1 MPSMQEK
8 RRRSPPDP
16 DQEPKD
22 LCRLLSLIS
31 TPASKQQLPSL
42 SYESCDPGSGGDKWP
57 RPQPKSGSHQHQST
71 EAVALETFSQR
82 YQNERHFSHHSQHA
96 KFTEIFSSLTK
107 HRLCC
112 SEWTIRAP
120 PENVLRVLICVRI
133 LMRDS
138 TYQKQFFQLG
148 GVKHL
153 SEHFK
158 KATDSYLRFGD
169 EPFLLEI
176 LKEMTNIFQKLSAVT
191 EQREWLVACEAHQTL
206 VLLLAASDVFVL
218 HSSLYA
224 LIGLAQSPKP
234 RQLIGELSYC
244 IEILLRFIQEYDT
257 LSKKLAASLLRYL
270 CADAQSRDLVRLY
283 DGVPILLSQL
293 HSDNVNLL
301 WHVVWCIVQ
310 LCSDTDTSSDIRQL
324 GGIPLLLSLLHD
336 RTFVTER
343 SEASDG
349 AMASA
354 GIHGRTP
361 AILDAEG
368 MEDYGRAKRGKTK
381 QEEIMYRQYD
391 LKSACCAALTELVL
405 NDTNAQQIV
414 QANGVYSLGLL
425 ILPHE
430 AGHKESKTVEK
441 LQRNAFRALRFL
453 FSMER
458 NRRLFKCLF
467 PPKLYEIF
475 IDVGHYN
482 KDLSAYKKLVH
493 KMNSLPK
500 DQIEEIR
507 ENICDTNQE
516 RSASKYIGDY
526 AVFELLGSGAFGSVF
541 KVKKRSAG
549 QTFLALK
556 ELNLQH
562 SAFGKNAKE
571 KEQSVGEIQNELNII
586 RQELRHPNIVRYCKT
601 FVECDRLYI
610 VMELIEGAPLGE
622 HFNSL
627 KEKKEKF
634 QETRIWNIFMQMV
647 LALRYL
653 HKEKGIVHRDLTPNN
668 IMLGEND
675 KVTFTDFGLAKQKRS
690 DCSKMTSVVG
700 TILYSCPEIVQNQP
714 YGEKAD
720 MWALGC
726 ILYQMCTLNPPFFSN
741 NMLTLATKIVE
752 ADYTPIP
759 EEDYSERLRST
770 IRSCITACPESRPDI
785 LQLSG
790 QLVDILLVNMDTL
803 RIQQASLE
811 RKLDRERKRTQKH
824 FFEANRNM
832 QNYHKL
838 FLASQERY
846 DKLANLSASG
856 GAAGFKDSESSDG
869 VFLDGMESRK
879 EKVSSSSSSTDHQDT
894 EQETVE
900 QGWTSDDE
908 SCPSSGSESRE
919 SSAGSTRSRGRV
931 NSRKTS
937 SVPQP
942 PTPSTPKL
950 FRDARRR
957 AAKRDPF
964 SLLTLEIPN
973 QSKASRDSGLS
984 SGDPSPNNSHSS
996 ITAPIEHSLVG
1007 RGDNKPNFRR
1017 SQSSN
1022 DTVLAHASRK
1032 LETRSRSAA
1041 TLAISPNRLREISDP
1056 IIQMLH
1062 QLHKIIY
1069 VTQMPPTLC
1078 PNSKRRMI
1086 EQFKRA
1092 LFSPNSTSMNLK
1104 NELRKLLQGSRDVID
1119 LNLGVPDTPRKQTF
1133 SLADQEMFSFSTEKL
1148 AARSYNPDFRDVGIT
1163 YEQMQNMIDDTLV
1176 DCGYYSVSAR
1186 QRQKTPPLTSV
1197 HDVFRSRMDS
1207 FGS

>member
-1 MPSMQEK
+1 MPSMEK
-8 RRRSPPDP
+8 RRRSSPDP

-42 SYESCDPGSGGDKWP
+42 SYESCDTGSRGDKWP

-82 YQNERHFSHHSQHA
+82 YQNERHFSVHPQHA
-96 KFTEIFSSLTK
+96 RFTEIFSSLTK

-120 PENVLRVLICVRI
+120 PENILRVLICVRI

-257 LSKKLAASLLRYL
+257 LSKKLSASLLRYL

-310 LCSDTDTSSDIRQL
+310 LCSDPDTSSDIRQL

-368 MEDYGRAKRGKTK
+368 MEGYGRAKRGRTK
-381 QEEIMYRQYD
+381 QEEILYRQYD

-405 NDTNAQQIV
+405 DDTNAQQIV

-467 PPKLYEIF
+467 PPKLYEMF

-507 ENICDTNQE
+507 ESICDTNQE

-571 KEQSVGEIQNELNII
+571 KEESVGEIQNELNII

-601 FVECDRLYI
+601 FVECERLYI

-700 TILYSCPEIVQNQP
+700 TILYSC
-714 YGEKAD
+714 
-720 MWALGC
+720 
-726 ILYQMCTLNPPFFSN
+726 
-741 NMLTLATKIVE
+741 
-752 ADYTPIP
+752 
-759 EEDYSERLRST
+759 
-770 IRSCITACPESRPDI
+770 CITACPESRPDI

-790 QLVDILLVNMDTL
+790 KLVDILLVNMDTL
-803 RIQQASLE
+803 RIQQMSLE
-811 RKLDRERKRTQKH
+811 KKLDRERKRTQKH

-894 EQETVE
+894 EQEMAE

-931 NSRKTS
+931 SSRKSSS
-937 SVPQP
+937 SVPHP
-942 PTPSTPKL
+942 PAPSTPKL

-984 SGDPSPNNSHSS
+984 SGDPSPNNSQSP
-996 ITAPIEHSLVG
+996 ITVPVEPSLVG

-1022 DTVLAHASRK
+1022 DTVLAHVSHK
-1032 LETRSRSAA
+1032 LENRSRSAA

-1119 LNLGVPDTPRKQTF
+1119 LNLGVPETPRKQKF
-1133 SLADQEMFSFSTEKL
+1133 SLSDQEMFSFSIEKL
-1148 AARSYNPDFRDVGIT
+1148 ATRSYNPDFHDVGIT

-1186 QRQKTPPLTSV
+1186 QRQKTPPLSSV